1 MKYDDIISLPHHT
14 STKRAHLST
23 AQRSAQFASF
33 AALKGF
39 EDEIAETARVTE
51 ERIVLDEN
59 EIEAFNDALQY
70 ISYNLNEIA
79 EVSITYFV
87 PDKLK
92 SGGAYVTKVGKIN
105 KIDSITRVLTL
116 DTHQIPINDIFK
128 IEI

>member
-1 MKYDDIISLPHHT
+1 MKYDDIISLPHYT

-39 EDEIAETARVTE
+39 EDEIAETACVTE
-51 ERIVLDEN
+51 ERVVLDEN
-59 EIEAFNDALQY
+59 EIEALNDALQY

-92 SGGAYVTKVGKIN
+92 SGGAYITKVGKIN

-116 DTHQIPINDIFK
+116 DTHQILINDIFK

>member
-51 ERIVLDEN
+51 ERTILDEN
-59 EIEAFNDALQY
+59 EIEALNDALQY

-105 KIDSITRVLTL
+105 KIDSITRILTL

>member
-39 EDEIAETARVTE
+39 EDEIAENARVTE
-51 ERIVLDEN
+51 ERVVLDEN
-59 EIEAFNDALQY
+59 EIEALNDALQY

-79 EVSITYFV
+79 EVSVTYFV

-105 KIDSITRVLTL
+105 KIDSITRILTL

>member
-51 ERIVLDEN
+51 ERAILDEN
-59 EIEAFNDALQY
+59 EIEALNDALQY

>member
-1 MKYDDIISLPHHT
+1 MKYDDIIDLPHHI
-14 STKRAHLST
+14 STRRAHLSM

-39 EDEIAETARVTE
+39 EDEIAETARVTDKKL
-51 ERIVLDEN
+51 ILDEN
-59 EIEAFNDALQY
+59 EIEILNEALQY
-70 ISYNLNEIA
+70 ISYNINENL

-105 KIDSITRVLTL
+105 KIDSITQILTL
-116 DTHQIPINDIFK
+116 DTCQIPINDIFK

>member
-1 MKYDDIISLPHHT
+1 MKYDDIISLPHYT

-51 ERIVLDEN
+51 ERVVLDEN
-59 EIEAFNDALQY
+59 EIEALNDALQY

-105 KIDSITRVLTL
+105 KIDSITRILTL

>member
-1 MKYDDIISLPHHT
+1 MKYDDIIDLPHHI
-14 STKRAHLST
+14 STRRAHLSM

-39 EDEIAETARVTE
+39 EDEIAETARVTDKKL
-51 ERIVLDEN
+51 ILDEN
-59 EIEAFNDALQY
+59 EIEILNEALQY
-70 ISYNLNEIA
+70 ISYNINENL

-105 KIDSITRVLTL
+105 KIDSITRILTL

>member
-1 MKYDDIISLPHHT
+1 MKYDDIIDLPHHI
-14 STKRAHLST
+14 STRRAHLSM

-39 EDEIAETARVTE
+39 EDEIAETARVTDKKL
-51 ERIVLDEN
+51 ILDEN
-59 EIEAFNDALQY
+59 EIEILNEALQY
-70 ISYNLNEIA
+70 ISYNINENL
-79 EVSITYFV
+79 EVSITYFM

-105 KIDSITRVLTL
+105 KIDSITRILTL

>member
-51 ERIVLDEN
+51 ERAILDEN
-59 EIEAFNDALQY
+59 EIEALNDALQY

-92 SGGAYVTKVGKIN
+92 LGGAYVTKVGKIN
-105 KIDSITRVLTL
+105 KIDFITRVLTL

>member
-14 STKRAHLST
+14 STKRVHLST

-39 EDEIAETARVTE
+39 EDEIAETARVTDKKL
-51 ERIVLDEN
+51 ILDEN
-59 EIEAFNDALQY
+59 EIEILNEALQY
-70 ISYNLNEIA
+70 ISYNINENL

-92 SGGAYVTKVGKIN
+92 SGGAYITKKGTVK
-105 KIDSITRVLTL
+105 KIDTFNKSVTV
-116 DTHQIPINDIFK
+116 DNAEIPVNDILK

>member
-1 MKYDDIISLPHHT
+1 MKYDDIISLPHYT

-51 ERIVLDEN
+51 ERVVLDEN
-59 EIEAFNDALQY
+59 EIEALNDALQY

-92 SGGAYVTKVGKIN
+92 LGGAYVTKVGKIN

-116 DTHQIPINDIFK
+116 DTHQILINDIFK

>member
-1 MKYDDIISLPHHT
+1 MKYDDIISLPHYT

-51 ERIVLDEN
+51 ERVVLDEN
-59 EIEAFNDALQY
+59 EIEALNDALQY

>member
-14 STKRAHLST
+14 SIKRTHLST

-51 ERIVLDEN
+51 ERVVLDEN
-59 EIEAFNDALQY
+59 EIEALNDALQY

-92 SGGAYVTKVGKIN
+92 SGGAYITKIGSVK
-105 KIDSITRVLTL
+105 KIDSFARRVLIDGTE
-116 DTHQIPINDIFK
+116 IPIDDIVK

>member
-1 MKYDDIISLPHHT
+1 MKYDDIIDLPHHI
-14 STKRAHLST
+14 STRRAHLSM

-39 EDEIAETARVTE
+39 EDEIAETARVTDKK
-51 ERIVLDEN
+51 IILDEN
-59 EIEAFNDALQY
+59 EIEILNETLQY
-70 ISYNLNEIA
+70 ISYNINENL

-92 SGGAYVTKVGKIN
+92 SGGSYVTKKGTVK
-105 KIDSITRVLTL
+105 KIDTFNKSVTVDNTEISV
-116 DTHQIPINDIFK
+116 NDILK

>member
-1 MKYDDIISLPHHT
+1 MKYDDIIYLPHHT
-14 STKRAHLST
+14 STKRGHLST

-51 ERIVLDEN
+51 ERTILDEN
-59 EIEAFNDALQY
+59 EIEALNDALQY

-92 SGGAYVTKVGKIN
+92 SGGAYVTKVGSVK
-105 KIDSITRVLTL
+105 KIDSFARRILIDCTE
-116 DTHQIPINDIFK
+116 IPIDDIVK

>member
-1 MKYDDIISLPHHT
+1 MKYDDIISLPHYT

-51 ERIVLDEN
+51 ERAILDEN
-59 EIEAFNDALQY
+59 EIEALNDALQY
-70 ISYNLNEIA
+70 ISYNLKEIA
-79 EVSITYFV
+79 KVSITYFV

-105 KIDSITRVLTL
+105 KIDYITRVLTL

>member
-1 MKYDDIISLPHHT
+1 MKYDDIIDLPHHI
-14 STKRAHLST
+14 SARRAHLSM

-39 EDEIAETARVTE
+39 EDEIAETARVTDKK
-51 ERIVLDEN
+51 IILDEN
-59 EIEAFNDALQY
+59 EIEILNEALQY
-70 ISYNLNEIA
+70 ISYNINENL

-92 SGGAYVTKVGKIN
+92 SGGAYFTKKGTVK
-105 KIDSITRVLTL
+105 KIDTFNKSVTVDNTE
-116 DTHQIPINDIFK
+116 IPVNDILK

>member
-1 MKYDDIISLPHHT
+1 MKYDDIISLPHYT

-51 ERIVLDEN
+51 ERAILDEN
-59 EIEAFNDALQY
+59 EIEALNDALQY

>member
-51 ERIVLDEN
+51 ERVVLDEN
-59 EIEAFNDALQY
+59 EIEALNDALQY

-79 EVSITYFV
+79 EASITYFV

-105 KIDSITRVLTL
+105 KIDFITRVLTL
-116 DTHQIPINDIFK
+116 DTHQILINDIFK

>member
-1 MKYDDIISLPHHT
+1 MKYDDIISLPHYT
-14 STKRAHLST
+14 STKRAHLSK

-51 ERIVLDEN
+51 ERTILDEN
-59 EIEAFNDALQY
+59 EIEALNDALQY

-79 EVSITYFV
+79 EASITYFV

-92 SGGAYVTKVGKIN
+92 SGGAYVTKVGSVK
-105 KIDSITRVLTL
+105 KIDSFARRILID
-116 DTHQIPINDIFK
+116 DTEIPIDDIVK